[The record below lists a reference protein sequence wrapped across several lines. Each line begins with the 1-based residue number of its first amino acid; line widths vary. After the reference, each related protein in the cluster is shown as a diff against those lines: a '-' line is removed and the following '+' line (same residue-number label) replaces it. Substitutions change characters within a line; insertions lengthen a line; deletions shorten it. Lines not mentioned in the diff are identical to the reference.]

1 MKNSVELMDKKN
13 LLKIQ
18 AEALIKGA
26 EMESRKLNAEEQT
39 NLDSIKKQIN
49 DIDTEIRELN
59 KTISVQ

>member
-13 LLKIQ
+13 LLKVQ

-49 DIDTEIRELN
+49 DIDTD
-59 KTISVQ
+59 TSVS